1 MAFDLLAHPII
12 FTLPQRLMPVSAWI
26 GHIPVAYLYVD
37 LLRPRTIVELGTHT
51 GVSYSAFCQAVQIL
65 NLQTRCSAV
74 DTWAG
79 DAHIGQTGP
88 EVLAEFRKFHDG
100 RFGGFSR
107 LIQAQ
112 FDAAVGQFEEGSID
126 LLHIDGCHS
135 YEAVRHDF
143 DTWIGKMSER
153 GVVLLHDSAD
163 RSEGL
168 GVYRLVEELAGRFR
182 TFEFLHASGLAAIL
196 TGAQVP
202 VEFVEFVDAASAAPD
217 GYRALFRRLGEFL
230 HAVMI
235 GHELTVFHYQQ
246 VQAANAVME
255 RIGLP
260 VDQNSTSLEVALKA
274 PVKFGA
280 FASKHVVAV
289 LNMIQV
295 K

>member
-65 NLQTRCSAV
+65 KLQTRCSAV
-74 DTWAG
+74 DTWEG
-79 DAHIGQTGP
+79 DVHIGKTGP
-88 EVLAEFRKFHDG
+88 EVLAEFKRYHDE
-100 RFGGFSR
+100 RFSGFSR
-107 LIQAQ
+107 LIQAK
-112 FDAAVGQFEEGSID
+112 FDAAVDRFEEGSID
-126 LLHIDGCHS
+126 LLHIDGCHT

-143 DTWIGKMSER
+143 DTWLPKMSPR

-163 RSEGL
+163 HSEGL

-182 TFEFLHASGLAAIL
+182 TFEFLHASGLVAVL
-196 TGAQVP
+196 TGTQVP
-202 VEFVEFVDAASAAPD
+202 EEFVKFVEAANAAPD

-235 GHELTVFHYQQ
+235 GHELTVFHYEQ
-246 VQAANAVME
+246 VQAANAVLE
-255 RIGLP
+255 RCGLP
-260 VDQNSTSLEVALKA
+260 VDQNSSSLEIALKS
-274 PVKFGA
+274 PVKYGA
-280 FASKHVVAV
+280 FASKHVAAV